1 AAIGLPLDGT
11 LFNGRW
17 GREAALSD
25 PSLYKQAD
33 FKAVLPNYFETLETP
48 LVAGRTFT
56 EADNATANK
65 LIIIDERVAAKAF
78 PNESPIGKRLVS
90 RVTTPEPEV
99 FEIVGVVGHQRHAS
113 LAADG
118 PEAVFF
124 TDGYFGGG
132 AVGSWALRVDGDPS
146 RLISPVRAAVAEID
160 PKATL
165 AEMQPMTALVDR
177 AMASTR
183 FAVTLIGVFATVAIV
198 LAAVG
203 LYGVLATV
211 VRQRTAEIGMRM
223 VLGAPRASIF
233 GLVLGEGL
241 RL

>member
-1 AAIGLPLDGT
+1 M
-11 LFNGRW
+11 
-17 GREAALSD
+17 
-25 PSLYKQAD
+25 
-33 FKAVLPNYFETLETP
+33 
-48 LVAGRTFT
+48 
-56 EADNATANK
+56 
-65 LIIIDERVAAKAF
+65 
-78 PNESPIGKRLVS
+78 
-90 RVTTPEPEV
+90 
-99 FEIVGVVGHQRHAS
+99 
-113 LAADG
+113 DG

-165 AEMQPMTALVDR
+165 AEMRPMTALVDR

-223 VLGAPRASIF
+223 VLGASRASIF
-233 GLVLGEGL
+233 GLVLGECL
-241 RL
+241 RLSAVGVAVGLAVAFVMTQFMTKLLVDVRPTDPVTFASITVLFFAIAAVACWLPAYRAANLDPTVALREQ